1 MKALDSLCVQM
12 SIEKSVL
19 NKSCSSGSKLYSSW
33 GHLLCCSPWSP
44 QFFWRPLWF
53 LLETLFYRALALLLQ
68 WLVKLSHAGAGLD
81 EHFGSYQAKA
91 LEATL
96 DPVSIWFT
104 LPSRQ
109 GASWIP
115 FGWNKTEKCAAGACL
130 MHSSCSWVLGP
141 WASPTE
147 SSPAGYSLVSG
158 AHHGALLPAP
168 GPAEPHHW
176 LGLALPSLQCKVLL
190 GRIWLFYIRSGS
202 RALWSLWMTSIDF
215 NRLCGRP

>member
-147 SSPAGYSLVSG
+147 SSPAGVRPGVRCSPRSAPACSRSCRAAPLARAGIAIPSMQGAAGPHLVVLHKVWIQSPLKSLNDF
-158 AHHGALLPAP
+158 
-168 GPAEPHHW
+168 HW
-176 LGLALPSLQCKVLL
+176 L
-190 GRIWLFYIRSGS
+190 
-202 RALWSLWMTSIDF
+202 
-215 NRLCGRP
+215 